1 MKSLGVAMVLSAA
14 VMALLALEGAGLSPL
29 LSAPIAVLIGVVAAS
44 VAAGGLTWLTI
55 AFGAAS
61 PLLLGW
67 VGPQYPTLSLIAMT
81 ALWLA
86 PRAWLTRS
94 QRDLVVLAATGLTGA
109 VVAGLVAYHFAGASF
124 AQHLAA
130 CVFAGAALAVS
141 TVVVKVDTPT
151 AHALQTAAEALE
163 GPVAEALRR
172 AAEAH
177 RNNRPLSDKDTPT
190 STWRKLVH
198 DADARVAL
206 RGLDGED
213 PDRRRAELDEAILD
227 TVAAKHGEPEVI
239 ANAVEAPESEPE
251 REPKP
256 QETVSASPAVEA
268 LVP

>member
-1 MKSLGVAMVLSAA
+1 MKSVAVALVLSAS
-14 VMALLALEGAGLSPL
+14 VMAMLALEGAGLSPL
-29 LSAPIAVLIGVVAAS
+29 VSAPIAVLIGIVAAS

-55 AFGAAS
+55 SFGAAS

-67 VGPQYPTLSLIAMT
+67 VGPYYPTLSLIAMT
-81 ALWLA
+81 GLWLA

-94 QRDLVVLAATGLTGA
+94 QRDLVVLGATAFTGA

-151 AHALQTAAEALE
+151 AHALSTAAQSLE

-177 RNNRPLSDKDTPT
+177 RYSRPLNGKDATPGDV
-190 STWRKLVH
+190 WRKLAR

-213 PDRRRAELDEAILD
+213 AEGRRAELDKAILAA
-227 TVAAKHGEPEVI
+227 VAAKKEEPE
-239 ANAVEAPESEPE
+239 PELKPSTVSSEKP
-251 REPKP
+251 EPK
-256 QETVSASPAVEA
+256 ETVPASPAVEA